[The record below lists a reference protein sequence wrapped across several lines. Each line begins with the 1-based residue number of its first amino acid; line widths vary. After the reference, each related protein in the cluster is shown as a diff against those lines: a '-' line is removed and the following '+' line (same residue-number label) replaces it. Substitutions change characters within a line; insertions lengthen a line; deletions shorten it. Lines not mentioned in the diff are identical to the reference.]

1 MCTAFGP
8 ETFRSG
14 WNVNEFTLFGED
26 EQVVGCTGDGRRS
39 DRVRFPTHASF
50 SKVHTPQLR
59 AGAEARIGATM
70 DSVEEAVVFD
80 TGGIVIGKKIVP

>member
-1 MCTAFGP
+1 MRTAFGP
-8 ETFRSG
+8 ESFRGSR
-14 WNVNEFTLFGED
+14 NVKKFTLFGED
-26 EQVVGCTGDGRRS
+26 EQVVARTGDGRRS

-50 SKVHTPQLR
+50 SKVYTPQLR

-70 DSVEEAVVFD
+70 DSVEEAVVFN